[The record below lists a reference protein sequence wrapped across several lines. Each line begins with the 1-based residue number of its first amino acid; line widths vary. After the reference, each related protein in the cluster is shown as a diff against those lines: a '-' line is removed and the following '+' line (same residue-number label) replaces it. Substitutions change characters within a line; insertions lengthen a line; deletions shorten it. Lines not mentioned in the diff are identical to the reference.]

1 MRYFRILPASLLLL
15 FFTSCEPSLVEQN
28 KEKRAEVIAVH
39 DEVMPKMGTLK
50 NLEKEVQAKIEAL
63 EMSENPDS
71 TEIENLKALAFD
83 LNAAYEGM
91 FVWMRQYSIE
101 DEEKSPEEI
110 KVYLEEQMTKV
121 NEVNAEIKAALEKA
135 EQVLK
140 N

>member
-1 MRYFRILPASLLLL
+1 MKYFKTLPALLLVL

-50 NLEKEVQAKIEAL
+50 NLEKEVQVKIEAL

-71 TEIENLKALAFD
+71 NEIENLKALAFD

-101 DEEKSPEEI
+101 DEGKSPEEI
-110 KVYLEEQMTKV
+110 KVYLEEQMVKV
-121 NEVNAEIKAALEKA
+121 NEVNADIKAALEKA